1 MNRCG
6 SRLVK
11 TAERARPAGEEVM
24 QDEADSRLP
33 GSLKLSRPLV
43 LVGMMGA
50 GKSTIGRRLAKRLS
64 VPFVDADREIEK
76 AAGMPIPDIFETL
89 GEEAFRDGERRVI
102 LRLLSEEGV
111 RVIALGGGALQSQEV
126 RTAIRERAIAIWLD
140 APLDILVERTSRRRS
155 RPLLERG
162 DKRAILARLL
172 AERRPYYAQAPIHI
186 ESDNGP
192 HATVIDRILAALR
205 AYHGGAR

>member
-1 MNRCG
+1 MNASG
-6 SRLVK
+6 ARLTR
-11 TAERARPAGEEVM
+11 TAETGPHAGEEVM
-24 QDEADSRLP
+24 QDDADSRSPDVL
-33 GSLKLSRPLV
+33 GLSRPLV

-50 GKSTIGRRLAKRLS
+50 GKSTIGRRLAKRLG

-111 RVIALGGGALQSQEV
+111 RVIALGGGALQSEEV
-126 RTAIRERAIAIWLD
+126 RRAIREQAIAIWLD

-172 AERRPYYAQAPIHI
+172 AERRPHYAEAPIHV
-186 ESDNGP
+186 ESDDGP
-192 HATVIDRILAALR
+192 HAAVVDRIIAALR
-205 AYHGGAR
+205 AHHGMAG